1 MPGEEEEGWKEGGR
15 LQGCSVTAEDLNGA
29 PPQGRAGQPREVDL
43 SRDHELSGLPS
54 TEKAWT

>member
-1 MPGEEEEGWKEGGR
+1 MER
-15 LQGCSVTAEDLNGA
+15 HR
-29 PPQGRAGQPREVDL
+29 RAGQPREVNL